1 MQSDTG
7 DRQDDRHQDLETA
20 IIKEVMKRFKKV
32 MTDIDDQIVKD
43 FMGAMIKRRAKRFAR
58 SLSPLLQEIE
68 LTWKET
74 ENQVMGGI
82 RQLLAFDDMMTNITD
97 TLPIRLKDIHQE
109 YANMYQEDPKTDLK
123 VTSNTE
129 KDIKTSPT
137 NPLSAPPLPANP
149 SIPTNHPL
157 PNPLPPNTRP
167 PITPPVIQATGRQTT
182 ITAFRH
188 MTSTHRP
195 ALAVE
200 SPDRGRPN
208 HDVRYS
214 QVLDMIRNRNLHNPG
229 IMDGVRYR
237 MNYADGKVER
247 FKDDLQD
254 RIIINGIEVFK
265 SAEKRPHSCSK
276 NQEIANGN
284 LISETP
290 SIPRSRSRSLEK
302 HNFSN
307 IPKFMAHKKTP
318 KSSNLPNLTKPEA
331 STQDT
336 VTKYDKKQTIIFIAT
351 FKFRGEKF
359 LPDIFTDTDTC
370 MSLIGTGS
378 GDGTF
383 VISGKNQFCLFSHQ
397 KNHVQ
402 VYQYKDLAIEGCV
415 VNYLET
421 NDLKATSISILVLE
435 HFETKNLTLCFVR
448 DLKNNKGSIMQSTVE
463 LTSPTV
469 LMVNRCLIFAR
480 SDGLCCFPIENFNSW
495 EWKGENK
502 FKIFNYLDIEDIV
515 DVCHNDKYVF
525 AVNEN
530 CSKIGKS
537 IIKRDSHGRM
547 SSKATYQV
555 TADINDFHYNIAGKS
570 LKSISIQCVQSLIVV
585 ACKSAILIYDM
596 NFVPINKLTLFG
608 LVRLVPIESCRYL
621 MAALLSNSSISLVS
635 VHSNNIK
642 ISEAISMEMA
652 GDTILAMHMTSK
664 NIECVKVD
672 ARNTSPSTHMQ
683 SSVLPNHVVRFTDV
697 GTTRLFLESEDSKK
711 SINNEASRFNK
722 ILAVNDTSIAISNN
736 DNYTVLIDVV
746 TN

>member
-32 MTDIDDQIVKD
+32 MADIDDQIVKD

-68 LTWKET
+68 VTWKET
-74 ENQVMGGI
+74 ENQGMGGI

-137 NPLSAPPLPANP
+137 NPLSAPPLPAIP
-149 SIPTNHPL
+149 SIPSNHPL
-157 PNPLPPNTRP
+157 PPTPNPHL
-167 PITPPVIQATGRQTT
+167 PITPPATQATGRQTT

-208 HDVRYS
+208 HDVRYA

-229 IMDGVRYR
+229 IVDSVRYR
-237 MNYADGKVER
+237 MNYASGKVER

-265 SAEKRPHSCSK
+265 SAEKRSHSCSK
-276 NQEIANGN
+276 NKEIANRN
-284 LISETP
+284 QINETP

-318 KSSNLPNLTKPEA
+318 TSSNLPNLTKPEA

-336 VTKYDKKQTIIFIAT
+336 ITKYDLKQTIIFIAT

-359 LPDIFTDTDTC
+359 LPDIFTDTDKC
-370 MSLIGTGS
+370 MSLIDTS
-378 GDGTF
+378 NGTF
-383 VISGKNQFCLFSHQ
+383 VVSGKNQFCLFSHQ
-397 KNHVQ
+397 KNQCQ

-421 NDLKATSISILVLE
+421 NDSKDTSISILVLE

-469 LMVNRCLIFAR
+469 LIVNRCLIFAR

-502 FKIFNYLDIEDIV
+502 FKFFNYLDIEDIV

-530 CSKIGKS
+530 CSKIE
-537 IIKRDSHGRM
+537 IGR
-547 SSKATYQV
+547 A
-555 TADINDFHYNIAGKS
+555 
-570 LKSISIQCVQSLIVV
+570 
-585 ACKSAILIYDM
+585 
-596 NFVPINKLTLFG
+596 
-608 LVRLVPIESCRYL
+608 SCRER
-621 MAALLSNSSISLVS
+621 V
-635 VHSNNIK
+635 
-642 ISEAISMEMA
+642 
-652 GDTILAMHMTSK
+652 
-664 NIECVKVD
+664 
-672 ARNTSPSTHMQ
+672 
-683 SSVLPNHVVRFTDV
+683 
-697 GTTRLFLESEDSKK
+697 
-711 SINNEASRFNK
+711 
-722 ILAVNDTSIAISNN
+722 
-736 DNYTVLIDVV
+736 
-746 TN
+746 